1 VRTLSSVSRRIIEK
15 IEESEFPKEIKDM
28 LKALLNVELRN
39 FQIKSPLYG
48 KDYDRIIME
57 LAEARRRR
65 EDK

>member
-1 VRTLSSVSRRIIEK
+1 LSSINKRIIET
-15 IEESEFPKEIKDM
+15 IEESKFNKEIKDL

-57 LAEARRRR
+57 LAETSRRR
-65 EDK
+65 EVK

>member
-1 VRTLSSVSRRIIEK
+1 MSGVSRRIIET

-39 FQIKSPLYG
+39 SHIKSPLYG

-57 LAEARRRR
+57 TAETRRRQ
-65 EDK
+65 ESK

>member
-1 VRTLSSVSRRIIEK
+1 MSSINKRIIET
-15 IEESEFPKEIKDM
+15 IEESKFNKEIKDL

-57 LAEARRRR
+57 LAETSRRR
-65 EDK
+65 EVK